1 MRQHPSKNLLG
12 VGGGHSRKPQCQEG
26 RVLFLRT
33 IKYHCFKT
41 DILRPDK
48 VEASYI
54 DNSKS
59 LIGSQKMN
67 ILTNFYR
74 ESKVK
79 TKNASKQY

>member
-1 MRQHPSKNLLG
+1 MYMPRRTP
-12 VGGGHSRKPQCQEG
+12 VGPTAKQGKCSSSGQLNVTVS
-26 RVLFLRT
+26 
-33 IKYHCFKT
+33 KT
-41 DILRPDK
+41 DVLRPDK
-48 VEASYI
+48 AETSSI